1 MKQAPLNNASEGD
14 RSHAA
19 APCEVVGG
27 TVPEEHAFALSR
39 WENEGGS
46 PLFFPGLQFTT
57 RPLVGTAS
65 QIEWAQLIQTRVND
79 EFNRVALS
87 FRSIA
92 ERQSTR
98 KRSDTE
104 AIMAIL
110 EEKRVEVLSQNRAG
124 YFIRDWQE
132 ISDQVRQMVGN
143 DARYQ
148 KIKAERPARAWQT
161 A

>member
-1 MKQAPLNNASEGD
+1 MNQAPLNNASEGD

-19 APCEVVGG
+19 ARREGVGG
-27 TVPEEHAFALSR
+27 TVSEEQAFALSR

-46 PLFFPGLQFTT
+46 PSFSPGLQFTT

-65 QIEWAQLIQTRVND
+65 QIEWAQLIRTRVND
-79 EFNRVALS
+79 EFNRVSLS

-92 ERQSTR
+92 ERQSTH

-110 EEKRVEVLSQNRAG
+110 EEKRIEVLSENRAG

-148 KIKAERPARAWQT
+148 KIKAARPARV
-161 A
+161 

>member
-1 MKQAPLNNASEGD
+1 MKQAPLNNSSEGD

-19 APCEVVGG
+19 ARREAVRG
-27 TVPEEHAFALSR
+27 TVPAEQALALSR

-46 PLFFPGLQFTT
+46 PLFLPGLQFTT
-57 RPLVGTAS
+57 RPLVGTTS
-65 QIEWAQLIQTRVND
+65 QIEWAQLIRTRVND

-92 ERQSTR
+92 DRQSTR

-104 AIMAIL
+104 AILAIL
-110 EEKRVEVLSQNRAG
+110 EEKRVEVLSQNHAG

-148 KIKAERPARAWQT
+148 KIKGERPARV
-161 A
+161 